1 MCAKKS
7 KRKSVV
13 KAKEAVQPKNPAFK
27 YIISGKFTWKGFAYN
42 VGEPLPDFMPVSV
55 KEDLWKQ
62 GKLSRIDTE
71 GNRITYRP
79 MKDLNESE
87 IYAIVAN
94 PYGLSEWFDRFEMSI
109 DSLKLLLAQFK
120 TRNMDN
126 RYIAL
131 IEKEIERNGE
141 KEKDTGALR
150 RSDDKNGAL
159 QGGQGTGEPVS
170 QG

>member
-1 MCAKKS
+1 MCAKKR
-7 KRKSVV
+7 KRKNVV
-13 KAKEAVQPKNPAFK
+13 KAKEVIQPKNTTFK
-27 YIISGKFTWKGFAYN
+27 YIISGQFTWKGFSYN
-42 VGEPLPDFMPVSV
+42 VGEALPDFMPVAV
-55 KEDLWKQ
+55 KNDLWEQ
-62 GKLSRIDTE
+62 GKLSKIDAE
-71 GNRITYRP
+71 GNRIKCRP
-79 MKDLNESE
+79 VKDLNESE

-94 PYGLSEWFDRFEMSI
+94 PYGLSEWFDRFEISI

-120 TRNMDN
+120 TRNMDI